1 MVEEP
6 DPKNEA
12 IHYWEI
18 RRLLWNLLLV
28 PPAFFAFSFVI
39 RTAMHEHQSLP
50 VFGGFEV
57 AVAFCFA
64 AVGANL
70 CYSFAYVVEFWI
82 QGAVAED
89 GYHRYGRPMLFYL
102 GCVLGVGL
110 ALWGGVSI
118 AHLLRAN

>member
-1 MVEEP
+1 MIEEG
-6 DPKNEA
+6 DSKNEA

-18 RRLLWNLLLV
+18 RRWLWTLLLV
-28 PPAFFAFSFVI
+28 PPALFAFGFVI
-39 RTAMHEHQSLP
+39 RAAMHEHQSLP
-50 VFGGFEV
+50 AFGWFEV

-82 QGAVAED
+82 QGAAAEG
-89 GYHRYGRPMLFYL
+89 GYLRYGRHMLFFL

-110 ALWGGVSI
+110 AMLGGLSI
-118 AHLLRAN
+118 AHLLPAS